1 MIIIESRKTLMLF
14 ITRKNATNKKKEE
27 KGKKIFHIQ
36 KIDAEFKR

>member
-14 ITRKNATNKKKEE
+14 ITRKNTTNNKKEE

-36 KIDAEFKR
+36 NIAAELEK